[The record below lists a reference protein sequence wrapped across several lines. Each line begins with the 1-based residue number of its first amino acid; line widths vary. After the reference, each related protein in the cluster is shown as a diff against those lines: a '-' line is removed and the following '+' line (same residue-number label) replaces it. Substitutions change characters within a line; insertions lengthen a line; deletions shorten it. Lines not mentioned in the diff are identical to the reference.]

1 MNSRVWVFAAAV
13 FLMMPALAFAAEVT
27 LTVSAP
33 STVSGSFTASVDI
46 SQVSDYDTTEF
57 VVSYDSS
64 VISLSSV
71 GVGDLAPSANIYYNP
86 STQLLTINVPGTNG
100 VSGSGSIAELNF
112 AVVGTGSSQISIS
125 NVVVGDRFASQ
136 ITVSSIV
143 PATITVGE
151 GAEIEEDAETPT
163 ELVQIEEG
171 EVVESGIVIE
181 AEEEV
186 PDSGVGDSVS
196 EPASGDTSG
205 AAEDSGSGANSEDK
219 KEGSRSEDDTEKISK
234 TGIIVSV
241 IVVLLLSAAGAV
253 FWLLKRG
260 GEAKTPSPQALP
272 KTPPAQPPA
281 TSAPVQRPQ
290 VRQPPSATPPKTPP
304 TQAQQPQDKYYV
316 PKDEEQ

>member
-1 MNSRVWVFAAAV
+1 MNARIWAFAAVV

-57 VVSYDSS
+57 VVNYDSS
-64 VISLSSV
+64 VISLSSI
-71 GVGDLAPSANIYYNP
+71 GAGDLTQDANVYYNP
-86 STQLLTINVPGTNG
+86 STQLLTINVPGING

-181 AEEEV
+181 AEEEGEVVESDIVIEDEEEV
-186 PDSGVGDSVS
+186 PDSGVSDSVS
-196 EPASGDTSG
+196 YEGDTVKQS
-205 AAEDSGSGANSEDK
+205 
-219 KEGSRSEDDTEKISK
+219 ISK
-234 TGIIVSV
+234 TSIIVSV
-241 IVVLLLSAAGAV
+241 VVVVLLLSAAGAV
-253 FWLLKRG
+253 FWLLKRE
-260 GEAKTPSPQALP
+260 GEAKTPAS
-272 KTPPAQPPA
+272 QPL
-281 TSAPVQRPQ
+281 
-290 VRQPPSATPPKTPP
+290 PKTPP
-304 TQAQQPQDKYYV
+304 TQSQQTQNKYYV
-316 PKDEEQ
+316 PEDEEQ